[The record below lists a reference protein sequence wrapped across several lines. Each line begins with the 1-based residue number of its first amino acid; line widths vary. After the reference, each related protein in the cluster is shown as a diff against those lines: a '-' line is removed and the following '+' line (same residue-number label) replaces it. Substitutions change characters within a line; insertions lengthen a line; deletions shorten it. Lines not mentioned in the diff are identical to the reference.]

1 MPAQYDKEN
10 IPFYIRRLP
19 MIFLIEC
26 VVACLLFTAALEI
39 LAARRREVFV
49 NDYPQLPQTG
59 DT

>member
-1 MPAQYDKEN
+1 
-10 IPFYIRRLP
+10 

>member
-1 MPAQYDKEN
+1 
-10 IPFYIRRLP
+10 
-19 MIFLIEC
+19 MIFLIGC
-26 VVACLLFTAALEI
+26 VVVCLLFTAVLES